1 MPRETARR
9 RAGFTMLELLA
20 VVTIVGVVMAIMAP
34 RFRIARSTELQL
46 AGMQM
51 AQDIDVTRTRA
62 LSTRQLARVA
72 FDADLRR
79 YGGYLDHDGNG
90 TITQSAAEWQA
101 LRGFGE
107 RELPKGI
114 SFGQGA
120 APKLSD
126 DVGSGSITFESARVE
141 FDSRGLVKPMGTSGV
156 VYLTADAEPLAV
168 VAISVAPSGNTR
180 FWTWSPEGGWK

>member
-1 MPRETARR
+1 MPVSNPRR
-9 RAGFTMLELLA
+9 RSGFTLIELIA
-20 VVTIVGVVMAIMAP
+20 VVTIVGAVMSIFAP

-62 LSTRQLARVA
+62 LSTRLLTRVA
-72 FDADLRR
+72 FNNATRQ

-90 TITQSAAEWQA
+90 TVAQTAAEWQA

-107 RELPKGI
+107 RPLPKGI
-114 SFGQGA
+114 SFGRGA
-120 APKLSD
+120 APGLPD
-126 DVGSGSITFESARVE
+126 DASSSAITFTNSRVE
-141 FDSRGLVKPMGTSGV
+141 FDSRGLVTPANTSGV
-156 VYLTADAEPLAV
+156 VYLTADVEPKAV

-180 FWTWSPEGGWK
+180 FWTWSPEKGWR